1 MVKLKLKGGEV
12 MIMKVL
18 IAVLIIGLAI
28 WRLKQKK
35 ELFYKLSWGEKIYT
49 SLIYLMSLFIVFFGG
64 SKLLT
69 SIKIFELNE
78 LIETFVFL
86 IVLAIGLWF
95 IVTVWTKILPKKV
108 LEDVSK

>member
-1 MVKLKLKGGEV
+1 
-12 MIMKVL
+12 MKML
-18 IAVLIIGLAI
+18 IAVLVIGHAF
-28 WRLKQKK
+28 WRIKQNKGI
-35 ELFYKLSWGEKIYT
+35 LSRLSLGEKIYT
-49 SLIYLMSLFIVFFGG
+49 SLIYFMSLFIVFFGG

-69 SIKIFELNE
+69 SIKTFELNE

-95 IVTVWTKILPKKV
+95 IVTVWTKILPKKL

>member
-1 MVKLKLKGGEV
+1 
-12 MIMKVL
+12 MKML
-18 IAVLIIGLAI
+18 IAVLVIGLAF

-35 ELFYKLSWGEKIYT
+35 GILSKLSLGEKIYT
-49 SLIYLMSLFIVFFGG
+49 SLIYFMSLFIVFFGG

-69 SIKIFELNE
+69 SIKTFELNE
-78 LIETFVFL
+78 LIETFIFL

-95 IVTVWTKILPKKV
+95 IVTVWTKILPKKL